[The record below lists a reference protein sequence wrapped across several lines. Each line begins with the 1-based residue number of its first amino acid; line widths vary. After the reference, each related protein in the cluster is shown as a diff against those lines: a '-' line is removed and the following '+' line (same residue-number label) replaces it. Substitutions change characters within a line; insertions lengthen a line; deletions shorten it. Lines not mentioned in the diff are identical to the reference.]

1 MGGRRPMRQTGPL
14 GPRGEPLKFDGEFDF
29 ESANAQFEEIEKGLD
44 KLKISSGKH
53 SQNSNNDTSLTT
65 SQSIQLSDLQDQ
77 HLMMKQKSMHS
88 DSSDRDQPQKD
99 SHGNNNN
106 SDDKHFYDKN
116 TSFFDRISCEANE
129 KNPSKQKNW
138 KEERKMNAETFGL
151 MQRNLADK
159 LNNRY
164 NSSQSNYR
172 QNNNNGGMNRNRNN
186 YNNNGNNGS
195 SMHQGR
201 RDNNQN
207 NQNNNNNQRYSTN
220 QSRGIAVG
228 GGSRH
233 NQNNNNN
240 RRNDLDSSYGNQ
252 RNGRR
257 FGSR

>member
-1 MGGRRPMRQTGPL
+1 MQGRRPMRQTGPL

-77 HLMMKQKSMHS
+77 HLIMKQKSMNADNS
-88 DSSDRDQPQKD
+88 DKQQQQDM
-99 SHGNNNN
+99 HGNNDEN
-106 SDDKHFYDKN
+106 KHFYDKN

-129 KNPSKQKNW
+129 KNPSKSKNW
-138 KEERKMNAETFGL
+138 KEERKINAETFGL

-164 NSSQSNYR
+164 NSSSQSNYR
-172 QNNNNGGMNRNRNN
+172 QNNRYNSSQSNN
-186 YNNNGNNGS
+186 YRQNNGNNNGT

-201 RDNNQN
+201 SNNSN
-207 NQNNNNNQRYSTN
+207 SNSNQRYNNTN

-233 NQNNNNN
+233 NQNN